1 MRLSTTE
8 RKILQALSTET
19 SILVREVS
27 RALVGD
33 RQVRREDS
41 AFIAMLED
49 SALITDQLKLLRAKS
64 LVESQPLSGGSTLSW
79 RRTEKGTKA
88 LEKAGE

>member
-79 RRTEKGTKA
+79 RRTEKGTTA
-88 LEKAGE
+88 LEEAA